1 MAKNTEIE
9 LKLLLSKDD
18 LERLLT
24 LDFMVQAV
32 REGSRKVRHLVSTYY
47 DTQELTLKEHGI
59 AYRVR
64 DKGDGSFEATVKTQK
79 QSAGGLSERLELNLP
94 LAEAQPVLD
103 GFAALGLG
111 FELSELAPGGVQALF
126 TVDVQRITYILDY
139 AGAVCE
145 LAIDKGAIRCGEKSD
160 SIDEVEIELLEG
172 EVQAL
177 LELKER
183 IAAAVTLR
191 AEERSKFARG
201 LALLQGQRELLPL
214 CKKKVKKFTKSC

>member
-1 MAKNTEIE
+1 MVKNTEIE
-9 LKLLLSKDD
+9 LKLLLSKED

-24 LDFMVQAV
+24 LDFMVQAI
-32 REGSRKVRHLVSTYY
+32 REGSRRVRHLVSTYY

-111 FELSELAPGGVQALF
+111 FELSELAPCGVQALF
-126 TVDVQRITYILDY
+126 TVDVERITYILDY

-201 LALLQGQRELLPL
+201 LALLQ
-214 CKKKVKKFTKSC
+214 

>member
-9 LKLLLSKDD
+9 LKLLLSKED

-24 LDFMVQAV
+24 LDFMVQAI
-32 REGSRKVRHLVSTYY
+32 REGSRRVRHLVSTYY

-111 FELSELAPGGVQALF
+111 FELSELVPGGVQALF
-126 TVDVQRITYILDY
+126 TVDVERITYILDY

-201 LALLQGQRELLPL
+201 LALLQ
-214 CKKKVKKFTKSC
+214 

>member
-9 LKLLLSKDD
+9 LKLLLSKED

-32 REGSRKVRHLVSTYY
+32 REGSRRVRHLVSTYY

-111 FELSELAPGGVQALF
+111 FELSVLAPGGVQALF

-201 LALLQGQRELLPL
+201 LVLLQG
-214 CKKKVKKFTKSC
+214 

>member
-9 LKLLLSKDD
+9 LKLLLSKED

-94 LAEAQPVLD
+94 LAAAQPVLD
-103 GFAALGLG
+103 GFEALGLG
-111 FELSELAPGGVQALF
+111 FELSELAPCGVQALF

-201 LALLQGQRELLPL
+201 LALLQG
-214 CKKKVKKFTKSC
+214 

>member
-9 LKLLLSKDD
+9 LKLLLSKED

-32 REGSRKVRHLVSTYY
+32 REGSRKVRYLVSTYY

-111 FELSELAPGGVQALF
+111 FELSELAPCGVQALF

-201 LALLQGQRELLPL
+201 LALLQ
-214 CKKKVKKFTKSC
+214 

>member
-9 LKLLLSKDD
+9 LKLLLSKED

-32 REGSRKVRHLVSTYY
+32 REGSRRVRHLVSTYY

-94 LAEAQPVLD
+94 LTEAQPVLD

-111 FELSELAPGGVQALF
+111 FELSELAPCGVQALF

-177 LELKER
+177 LALKER

-201 LALLQGQRELLPL
+201 LALLQ
-214 CKKKVKKFTKSC
+214 

>member
-1 MAKNTEIE
+1 MVKNTEIE
-9 LKLLLSKDD
+9 LKLLLSKED

-24 LDFMVQAV
+24 LDFMVQAI
-32 REGSRKVRHLVSTYY
+32 REGSRRVRHLVSTYY

-111 FELSELAPGGVQALF
+111 FELSELAPCGVQALF

-201 LALLQGQRELLPL
+201 LALLQ
-214 CKKKVKKFTKSC
+214 

>member
-9 LKLLLSKDD
+9 LKLLLSKED

-24 LDFMVQAV
+24 LDFMVQAI

-111 FELSELAPGGVQALF
+111 FELSELAPCGVQALF

-201 LALLQGQRELLPL
+201 LALLQ
-214 CKKKVKKFTKSC
+214 

>member
-9 LKLLLSKDD
+9 LKLLLSKED
-18 LERLLT
+18 LEKLLT
-24 LDFMVQAV
+24 LDFMVQAI
-32 REGSRKVRHLVSTYY
+32 REGSRRVRHLVSTYY

-111 FELSELAPGGVQALF
+111 FELSELAPCGVQALF
-126 TVDVQRITYILDY
+126 TVDIERITYILDY

-201 LALLQGQRELLPL
+201 LALLQ
-214 CKKKVKKFTKSC
+214 

>member
-9 LKLLLSKDD
+9 LKLLLSKED

-183 IAAAVTLR
+183 IAATVTLR

-201 LALLQGQRELLPL
+201 LALLQG
-214 CKKKVKKFTKSC
+214 

>member
-9 LKLLLSKDD
+9 LKLLLSKED

-24 LDFMVQAV
+24 LDFMVQAI
-32 REGSRKVRHLVSTYY
+32 REGSRRVRHLVSTYY

-111 FELSELAPGGVQALF
+111 FELSELAPCGVQALF
-126 TVDVQRITYILDY
+126 TVDVERITYILDY

-191 AEERSKFARG
+191 VEERSKFARG
-201 LALLQGQRELLPL
+201 LALLQ
-214 CKKKVKKFTKSC
+214 

>member
-9 LKLLLSKDD
+9 LKLLLSKED

-24 LDFMVQAV
+24 LDFMVQAI
-32 REGSRKVRHLVSTYY
+32 REGSRRVRHLVSTYY

-79 QSAGGLSERLELNLP
+79 QSAGGLSERLELNMP

-111 FELSELAPGGVQALF
+111 FELSELAPCGVQALF

-201 LALLQGQRELLPL
+201 LALLQ
-214 CKKKVKKFTKSC
+214 

>member
-9 LKLLLSKDD
+9 LKLLLSKEA

-32 REGSRKVRHLVSTYY
+32 REGSRRVRHLVSTYY
-47 DTQELTLKEHGI
+47 DTQELTLKENGI

-201 LALLQGQRELLPL
+201 LALLQ
-214 CKKKVKKFTKSC
+214 

>member
-9 LKLLLSKDD
+9 LKLLLSKED

-32 REGSRKVRHLVSTYY
+32 REGSRKVRQLVSTYY
-47 DTQELTLKEHGI
+47 DTQELTFKEHGI

-111 FELSELAPGGVQALF
+111 FELSELAPCGVQALF

-201 LALLQGQRELLPL
+201 LALLQ
-214 CKKKVKKFTKSC
+214 

>member
-9 LKLLLSKDD
+9 LKLLLSKED

-47 DTQELTLKEHGI
+47 DTQELTLKGHGI

-94 LAEAQPVLD
+94 LTEAQPVLD

-111 FELSELAPGGVQALF
+111 FELSELAPCGVQALF

-201 LALLQGQRELLPL
+201 LALLQ
-214 CKKKVKKFTKSC
+214 

>member
-9 LKLLLSKDD
+9 LKLLLSKED

-111 FELSELAPGGVQALF
+111 FELSELAPCGVQALF
-126 TVDVQRITYILDY
+126 TVDVERITYILDY

-201 LALLQGQRELLPL
+201 LALLQ
-214 CKKKVKKFTKSC
+214 

>member
-24 LDFMVQAV
+24 LDFMVQAI
-32 REGSRKVRHLVSTYY
+32 REGSRRVRHLVSTYY

-111 FELSELAPGGVQALF
+111 FELSELAPCGVQALF

-145 LAIDKGAIRCGEKSD
+145 LAIDKGVIRCGEKSD

-201 LALLQGQRELLPL
+201 LALLQ
-214 CKKKVKKFTKSC
+214 

>member
-9 LKLLLSKDD
+9 LKLLLSMED

-111 FELSELAPGGVQALF
+111 FELSELAPCGVQALF

-201 LALLQGQRELLPL
+201 LALLQ
-214 CKKKVKKFTKSC
+214 

>member
-9 LKLLLSKDD
+9 LKLLLSKED

-24 LDFMVQAV
+24 LDFMVQAI
-32 REGSRKVRHLVSTYY
+32 REGSRRVRHLVSTYY
-47 DTQELTLKEHGI
+47 DTRELTLKEHGI

-111 FELSELAPGGVQALF
+111 FELSELAPCGVQALF

-201 LALLQGQRELLPL
+201 LALLQ
-214 CKKKVKKFTKSC
+214 

>member
-9 LKLLLSKDD
+9 LKLLLSKED

-24 LDFMVQAV
+24 LDFMVQAI
-32 REGSRKVRHLVSTYY
+32 REGSRRVRHLVSTYY

-111 FELSELAPGGVQALF
+111 FELSVLAPGGVQALF

-139 AGAVCE
+139 EGAVCE

-201 LALLQGQRELLPL
+201 LALLQG
-214 CKKKVKKFTKSC
+214 

>member
-9 LKLLLSKDD
+9 LKLLLSKED

-94 LAEAQPVLD
+94 LAEEQPVLD

-111 FELSELAPGGVQALF
+111 FELSELALGGVQALF

-201 LALLQGQRELLPL
+201 LALLQ
-214 CKKKVKKFTKSC
+214 

>member
-9 LKLLLSKDD
+9 LKLLLSKED

-111 FELSELAPGGVQALF
+111 FELSELAPCGVQALF

-172 EVQAL
+172 EVQEL

-201 LALLQGQRELLPL
+201 LALLQG
-214 CKKKVKKFTKSC
+214 

>member
-9 LKLLLSKDD
+9 LKLLLSKED

-111 FELSELAPGGVQALF
+111 FELSELAPCGVQALF

-201 LALLQGQRELLPL
+201 LALLQL
-214 CKKKVKKFTKSC
+214 

>member
-9 LKLLLSKDD
+9 LKLLLSKED

-32 REGSRKVRHLVSTYY
+32 REGSRNVRHLVSTYY

-111 FELSELAPGGVQALF
+111 FELSELAPCGVRALF

-201 LALLQGQRELLPL
+201 LALLQG
-214 CKKKVKKFTKSC
+214 

>member
-9 LKLLLSKDD
+9 LKLLLSKEA

-32 REGSRKVRHLVSTYY
+32 REGSRRVRHLVSTYY

-111 FELSELAPGGVQALF
+111 FELSELAPCGVQALF

-201 LALLQGQRELLPL
+201 LALLQG
-214 CKKKVKKFTKSC
+214 

>member
-9 LKLLLSKDD
+9 LKLLLSKED

-32 REGSRKVRHLVSTYY
+32 REGSRRVRHLVSTYY

-94 LAEAQPVLD
+94 MAEAQPVLD

-111 FELSELAPGGVQALF
+111 FELSELAPCGVQALF

-201 LALLQGQRELLPL
+201 LALLQ
-214 CKKKVKKFTKSC
+214 

>member
-9 LKLLLSKDD
+9 LKLLLSKED

-172 EVQAL
+172 DVQAL

-201 LALLQGQRELLPL
+201 LALLQG
-214 CKKKVKKFTKSC
+214 

>member
-9 LKLLLSKDD
+9 LKLLLSKED

-111 FELSELAPGGVQALF
+111 FELSELAPCGVQALF

-201 LALLQGQRELLPL
+201 LALLQE
-214 CKKKVKKFTKSC
+214 

>member
-9 LKLLLSKDD
+9 LKLLLSKED

-32 REGSRKVRHLVSTYY
+32 REGSRRVRHLVSTYY

-111 FELSELAPGGVQALF
+111 FELSELAPCGVQALF

-191 AEERSKFARG
+191 AEERSKFVRG
-201 LALLQGQRELLPL
+201 LALLQ
-214 CKKKVKKFTKSC
+214 

>member
-9 LKLLLSKDD
+9 LKLLLSKED

-111 FELSELAPGGVQALF
+111 FELSELAPCGVQALF

-145 LAIDKGAIRCGEKSD
+145 LAIDKGAIRCGKKSD

-201 LALLQGQRELLPL
+201 LALLQG
-214 CKKKVKKFTKSC
+214 

>member
-9 LKLLLSKDD
+9 LKLLLSKED

-103 GFAALGLG
+103 GFVALGLG
-111 FELSELAPGGVQALF
+111 FELSELAPCGVQALF

-160 SIDEVEIELLEG
+160 NIDEVEIELLEG

-201 LALLQGQRELLPL
+201 LALLQG
-214 CKKKVKKFTKSC
+214 